1 MTAKRRGLGRGLDAL
16 LDAKPAEEPR
26 TLPVTRLKP
35 NRFQPRSRFDESG
48 LEELADS
55 IRAQGIVQPLVVAPA
70 GGGDFVIV
78 AGERRWRAAQRAGL
92 AEVPVVVRSI
102 DDDRQLLEMALV
114 ENLQRTDLNAVEEA
128 DAYRSLAEEFGLP
141 QEEVA
146 RRVGKSRSAVAN
158 ALRLLRLPPE
168 VLDLLRD
175 GTLSAGQAR
184 PLVTLPESEA
194 LALARRTA
202 RLGLSARQVERLAG
216 EGGTSRRSV
225 PRPDPDTAEAAERLT
240 RKLQTKVEIRR
251 RGRGGRILIAF
262 HDEEELMRLF
272 DLFMDRGGAGHGPTE
287 GR

>member
-16 LDAKPAEEPR
+16 LDAQAAAEPR
-26 TLPVTRLKP
+26 TLPVSRLRP
-35 NRFQPRSRFDESG
+35 NRFQPRSRFDETG

-70 GGGDFVIV
+70 PGGDFFIV

-92 AEVPVVVRSI
+92 AEVPVVVRAI

-128 DAYRSLAEEFGLP
+128 DAYRALAEEFGLA

-146 RRVGKSRSAVAN
+146 RRVGKSRSAVTN

-175 GTLSAGQAR
+175 GALSAGQAR
-184 PLVTLPESEA
+184 PLVTLSEERA
-194 LALARRTA
+194 VALARRAA
-202 RLGLSARQVERLAG
+202 REGLSARRIERLAG
-216 EGGTSRRSV
+216 DGPTPSKPAARV
-225 PRPDPDTAEAAERLT
+225 DPDTAAAADRLT
-240 RKLQTKVEIRR
+240 RKLQTRVEIRR
-251 RGRGGRILIAF
+251 RGRGGRILIRF

-272 DLFMDRGGAGHGPTE
+272 DLFMQRGGGDGSTK

>member
-1 MTAKRRGLGRGLDAL
+1 MAKRRGLGRGLDAL
-16 LDAKPAEEPR
+16 LESTPTDEPR
-26 TLPVTRLKP
+26 TLPVSRLRP

-55 IRAQGIVQPLVVAPA
+55 IRAQGIVQPLVVAP
-70 GGGDFVIV
+70 GSGGDYVIV

-92 AEVPVVVRSI
+92 AEVPVVVRSVE
-102 DDDRQLLEMALV
+102 DDRQLLEMALV
-114 ENLQRTDLNAVEEA
+114 ENLQRADLNAVEEA
-128 DAYRSLAEEFGLP
+128 DAYRSLAEEFGLA

-146 RRVGKSRSAVAN
+146 RRVGKSRSAVTN

-168 VLDLLRD
+168 ILDLLRE

-184 PLVTLPESEA
+184 PLVTLPEERA
-194 LALARRTA
+194 LALARRAA
-202 RLGLSARQVERLAG
+202 RQGLSARQIERLAG
-216 EGGTSRRSV
+216 ARSRASAR
-225 PRPDPDTAEAAERLT
+225 RRDPDTEEAAERLT

-251 RGRGGRILIAF
+251 HGHGGRIQIRF

-272 DLFMDRGGAGHGPTE
+272 DLLMERGVAGDGARE